1 MLFLSVFVSGEPGS
15 ENGRSSISTRPFL
28 GIFEGFNSG
37 SQTEMIWFPGGAL
50 GDLGTFL
57 VGLLVTSGSGQGGS

>member
-1 MLFLSVFVSGEPGS
+1 MLFLGVFVSGKPGS
-15 ENGRSSISTRPFL
+15 ENGHSSISTRPFL
-28 GIFEGFNSG
+28 WISEGFSSG
-37 SQTEMIWFPGGAL
+37 SQTEVIWFPGGTL